1 MRLKLSAP
9 SLLPG
14 LIEDLDICMIKQP
27 KRLLRRPNN
36 IEELAD
42 SIRKKGLLQPI
53 IVRTRPD
60 NQEISFEIVA
70 GTRRYLACKSLG
82 RKKITCHV
90 VELDDR
96 EAFEISLVENVQ
108 RHTFSP
114 IEEAQAFKTYITDYG
129 WGGVS
134 ELAKVIGKSQEYVS
148 KRIKLL
154 ELPEEMQNEII
165 RHRIKP
171 SIGEELAYIKN
182 KETQSKLAKMISER
196 HVTVKQLRH
205 EIVSA
210 ASQELIVDNNAM
222 DFQEAYRRAVTAY
235 DKVIIALKLTLRRI
249 NDIIESIEEADWLIN
264 GSLLQQ
270 KSIISSQ
277 IDSLLKE
284 KRKYLKLVCTRRSLL
299 VC

>member
-9 SLLPG
+9 SLLSG
-14 LIEDLDICMIKQP
+14 LIEDLDICTIKQP

-90 VELDDR
+90 IELDDR

-134 ELAKVIGKSQEYVS
+134 ELAKVIGKRQENVS
-148 KRIKLL
+148 
-154 ELPEEMQNEII
+154 
-165 RHRIKP
+165 
-171 SIGEELAYIKN
+171 
-182 KETQSKLAKMISER
+182 T
-196 HVTVKQLRH
+196 
-205 EIVSA
+205 

-270 KSIISSQ
+270 RSIISSQ

-299 VC
+299 LC